1 MWSWIGRHYSRARLQ
16 EGRAPAP
23 LREPFEAY
31 FRGEARV
38 LGGVPWQASGTP
50 FQLKV
55 LATLS
60 TISAGETLS
69 YRELAERIGQ
79 SYDRSCRGTGQRRQP
94 GLGRRALSPGDRKRW
109 IADRLRWGLPRK
121 KWLLEHDGVTA
132 EA

>member
-1 MWSWIGRHYSRARLQ
+1 MWSWIGRHYSRARRQ

-23 LREPFEAY
+23 LRETFEAY

-60 TISAGETLS
+60 TIPTCETLS
-69 YRELAERIGQ
+69 YRELAQRSGQ
-79 SYDRSCRGTGQRRQP
+79 PTAVRAVGLAHGANPVAVLVPCRRM
-94 GLGRRALSPGDRKRW
+94 
-109 IADRLRWGLPRK
+109 I
-121 KWLLEHDGVTA
+121 
-132 EA
+132 